1 MNIILLAPIAA
12 GKGTQSELLVKNYN
26 MNHISTG
33 DLLKSVKNPELNK
46 KIRDMIESGILVTD
60 DIVLDVL
67 EDYINN
73 TDNMNLL
80 FDGFPRNIY
89 QANKLDEM
97 LEKYNTQVD
106 YVILLNAPKE
116 VLADRT
122 TGRRVCKSCG
132 SIYNVN
138 IDSLK
143 PKMDNVCDKCGNEL
157 IQRNE
162 DNLETFEIR
171 YNTYLE
177 QTKPLIE
184 YYKNKSILY
193 EIDSTVSVEEIF
205 EKIKKVINN

>member
-12 GKGTQSELLVKNYN
+12 GKGTQAELLKHEYN

-33 DLLKSVKNPELNK
+33 DLLKKESDPELSK
-46 KIRDMIESGILVTD
+46 KIKDMIESGILVSD
-60 DIVLDVL
+60 DIVLQVL
-67 EDYINN
+67 ENYINSTEN
-73 TDNMNLL
+73 KNFL

-89 QANKLDEM
+89 QANKLDEIV
-97 LEKYNTQVD
+97 NID
-106 YVILLNAPKE
+106 YVILLDAPKE

-138 IDSLK
+138 IESLK
-143 PKMDNVCDKCGNEL
+143 PKKEMICDKCANEL
-157 IQRNE
+157 SQRNE

-177 QTKPLIE
+177 QTKPLID
-184 YYKNKSILY
+184 YYKDKNILH
-193 EIDSTVSVEEIF
+193 IVDATNSVEEIF
-205 EKIKKVINN
+205 KRIKEIIN

>member
-12 GKGTQSELLVKNYN
+12 GKGTQAELLKQEYH

-33 DLLKSVKNPELNK
+33 DLLKKESDPELSK
-46 KIRDMIESGILVTD
+46 TIKDMMEKGILVSD
-60 DIVLDVL
+60 DIVLQVL
-67 EDYINN
+67 QNYTNN
-73 TDNMNLL
+73 SDNKNFL

-97 LEKYNTQVD
+97 VNID
-106 YVILLNAPKE
+106 YVLLLDAPKQ

-143 PKMDNVCDKCGNEL
+143 PEVDNVCNKCGNEL
-157 IQRNE
+157 TQRAD
-162 DNLETFEIR
+162 DNLETFEVR

-177 QTKPLIE
+177 QTKPLID
-184 YYKNKSILY
+184 YYKEKNLLHV
-193 EIDSTVSVEEIF
+193 IDATSSVEEIF
-205 EKIKKVINN
+205 NRIKEILN

>member
-12 GKGTQSELLVKNYN
+12 GKGTQAELLKQAYN

-33 DLLKSVKNPELNK
+33 DLLKKESDPELSK
-46 KIRDMIESGILVTD
+46 KIKDMIESGVLVSD
-60 DIVLDVL
+60 DIVLQVL
-67 EDYINN
+67 ENYINS
-73 TDNMNLL
+73 TDNKNFL

-97 LEKYNTQVD
+97 VNID
-106 YVILLNAPKE
+106 YVLLLDAPKE

-143 PKMDNVCDKCGNEL
+143 PKVDNVCNKCGNEL
-157 IQRNE
+157 TQRNE

-177 QTKPLIE
+177 QTKPLID
-184 YYKNKSILY
+184 YYKEKNLLHV
-193 EIDSTVSVEEIF
+193 IDATSSVEEIF
-205 EKIKKVINN
+205 NRIKEILN